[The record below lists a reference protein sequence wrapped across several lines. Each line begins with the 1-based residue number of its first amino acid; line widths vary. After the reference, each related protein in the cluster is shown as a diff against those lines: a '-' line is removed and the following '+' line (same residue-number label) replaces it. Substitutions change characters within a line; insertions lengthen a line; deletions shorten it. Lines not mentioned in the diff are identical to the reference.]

1 MKDDLIKI
9 LAKSVKILSYELCIR
24 TNGTDKEW
32 EEYALAKALFNY
44 YNVGGSK

>member
-9 LAKSVKILSYELCIR
+9 LAKTIKILSHELCIR

-32 EEYALAKALFNY
+32 EEYAIAKALFDY
-44 YNVGGSK
+44 YKVGD